1 MVNKDTLV
9 KVTNRSN
16 SIVGYTLPEMHITR
30 RFRAGETKELPA
42 GELRALS
49 WTKGG
54 KVILEDHLVMDNP
67 DLVNEIIYNV
77 QPEYFYTK
85 DDVKELLLRGSNNQ
99 LLDALDFGGDG
110 IKSLIKDLAVE
121 LQLNDVQKR
130 NIIKEK
136 TGFDVTKAIEFK
148 MYDVAAAN
156 TAAKTRRS
164 APITEGYSE
173 QTYEEA
179 PQRRTAPK
187 YTVKVKAE

>member
-30 RFRAGETKELPA
+30 RFRAGESKELPA
-42 GELRALS
+42 GELRALA
-49 WTKGG
+49 WIKGG
-54 KVILEDHLVMDNP
+54 RVILEDHLVMDNE
-67 DLVNEIIYNV
+67 DLVNELVYNV

-85 DDVKELLLRGSNNQ
+85 DDVKELLLKGSNDQ

-148 MYDVAAAN
+148 MYDVSAAN
-156 TAAKTRRS
+156 AAAKTRRS

-173 QTYEEA
+173 QAPEEA
-179 PQRRTAPK
+179 LQRRTAPK

>member
-16 SIVGYTLPEMHITR
+16 SIVGYSLPEMHITR
-30 RFRAGETKELPA
+30 RFRAGESKELLA
-42 GELRALS
+42 GELRALA

-54 KVILEDHLVMDNP
+54 RVILEDHLVMDNE
-67 DLVNEIIYNV
+67 DLVNELVYNV

-85 DDVKELLLRGSNNQ
+85 DDVKELLLMGSEDQ

-121 LQLNDVQKR
+121 LQLNDVRKR
-130 NIIKEK
+130 DIIKEK

-148 MYDVAAAN
+148 MYDVVDPSAAAR
-156 TAAKTRRS
+156 TRRS
-164 APITEGYSE
+164 APITNAHPTEAFE
-173 QTYEEA
+173 DA